1 MFDTVVHLAD
11 RLSGL
16 VDTLDPDR
24 VGGAHARELWAAFD
38 RVERLGAAGKTLLA
52 RRLGD
57 VHQADRAG
65 VKTAAE
71 ELARLGGTTT
81 GVARDA
87 LETSERLADLPGV
100 QAAVRRGDLSTTQA
114 ALVSSAAA
122 ADHSA
127 EQRLLDMASTAS
139 LSELREECAR
149 VRATADPDPEATNRR
164 LHAGRRL
171 RRFTD
176 ADGAWTLI
184 GKGTPQ
190 AGAGFNTV
198 LDPII
203 DEIFRAARAAGRQ
216 EPHEAYAFDALMI
229 LADRACGRTAP
240 NRSSVNGA
248 TDHQAADVVDT
259 ASNGDGS
266 GGRVDTGSAPASGQ
280 SDTPPPQRRLNERYL
295 ALLRVDVEALR
306 RGGVTGDQLCEIS
319 GVGPV
324 PVTVARDLLGHAVL
338 KLVITRGI
346 DVCNVTH
353 LGRGPTAAQR
363 IALAWTSPG
372 CTVEGCA
379 RTRVEYDHRL
389 DWKDTRHTR
398 LDELDPLC
406 EYHHDLRT
414 RRRWALVP
422 GHGKRPL
429 VPPDDPRHPRH
440 QRPKPRRTPTAHRSA
455 SPTAERRRAVAPV
468 QEPLLPS
475 QQTGTPP

>member
-24 VGGAHARELWAAFD
+24 VTGAHVRELWAAFD

-52 RRLGD
+52 RRLVD

-71 ELARLGGTTT
+71 VLARIGGTTT

-87 LETSERLADLPGV
+87 LETSKRLADLPGV

-149 VRATADPDPEATNRR
+149 VRGTADPDPEATNRR

-203 DEIFRAARAAGRQ
+203 DEIFRGARAAGRA

-240 NRSSVNGA
+240 SGSSANGA
-248 TDHQAADVVDT
+248 TGHQAADVVDT
-259 ASNGDGS
+259 PSNGDGC
-266 GGRVDTGSAPASGQ
+266 GGASTRAPHPRAGSL
-280 SDTPPPQRRLNERYL
+280 THHRPQRRLNERYL

-306 RGGVTGDQLCEIS
+306 RGGVTGNQVCEIS

-324 PVTVARDLLGHAVL
+324 PVTVARELLGDAVL
-338 KLVITRGI
+338 KLVITRGV

-353 LGRGPTAAQR
+353 LGRGPTSAQR

-406 EYHHDLRT
+406 AYHHDLKT
-414 RRRWALVP
+414 RLRWALIS

-440 QRPKPRRTPTAHRSA
+440 QRSEPRRTPAARG
-455 SPTAERRRAVAPV
+455 RARPV
-468 QEPLLPS
+468 SGRTRPRD
-475 QQTGTPP
+475 PPQRK

>member
-1 MFDTVVHLAD
+1 MFEAVVHLAD

-24 VGGAHARELWAAFD
+24 VTGPHARELWAAFD

-87 LETSERLADLPGV
+87 LETSKRLADLPGV
-100 QAAVRRGDLSTTQA
+100 QAAVRRGDLSTSQA
-114 ALVSSAAA
+114 VLVSSAAA

-127 EQRLLDMASTAS
+127 EQRLLDVASTAS
-139 LSELREECAR
+139 MSELREECAR
-149 VRATADPDPEATNRR
+149 VRAIADPDPEATNRR

-229 LADRACGRTAP
+229 LADRACGR
-240 NRSSVNGA
+240 RDGISS
-248 TDHQAADVVDT
+248 ADRRGP
-259 ASNGDGS
+259 A
-266 GGRVDTGSAPASGQ
+266 DTGSVPVGGPP
-280 SDTPPPQRRLNERYL
+280 DTRSPRPRPNERYL

-306 RGGVTGDQLCEIS
+306 RGGVTGDQVCEIS

-324 PVTVARDLLGHAVL
+324 PVTVARELLGDAVL

-406 EYHHDLRT
+406 AYHHGLRT
-414 RRRWALVP
+414 RLRWALVP

-440 QRPKPRRTPTAHRSA
+440 QRSEPRRTPTARGRAGPVSGRTR
-455 SPTAERRRAVAPV
+455 PRDPPRRN
-468 QEPLLPS
+468 
-475 QQTGTPP
+475 

>member
-24 VGGAHARELWAAFD
+24 VTGAHVRELWAAFD

-52 RRLGD
+52 RRLVD

-71 ELARLGGTTT
+71 VLARIGGTTT

-114 ALVSSAAA
+114 ALVSSAAV

-171 RRFTD
+171 RRFRD
-176 ADGAWTLI
+176 ADGAWTLT

-190 AGAGFNTV
+190 AGAAFNTV

-229 LADRACGRTAP
+229 LADRACGRRDGSSSADGTTG
-240 NRSSVNGA
+240 RSA
-248 TDHQAADVVDT
+248 THVVE
-259 ASNGDGS
+259 ASGHGDGS
-266 GGRVDTGSAPASGQ
+266 GGRVDSGSAPASGQ

-406 EYHHDLRT
+406 AYHHDLRT
-414 RRRWALVP
+414 RLRWALVP

-440 QRPKPRRTPTAHRSA
+440 QRSEPRRTPAARGRARPVSGRTR
-455 SPTAERRRAVAPV
+455 PRDPPRRK
-468 QEPLLPS
+468 
-475 QQTGTPP
+475 

>member
-24 VGGAHARELWAAFD
+24 VTGAHARELWAAFD

-71 ELARLGGTTT
+71 ALARLGGTTT

-87 LETSERLADLPGV
+87 LETSKRLADLPGV
-100 QAAVRRGDLSTTQA
+100 QAAVRRGELSTTQA

-149 VRATADPDPEATNRR
+149 VRATADRDPEATNRR

-203 DEIFRAARAAGRQ
+203 DEIFRAARAAGRH

-229 LADRACGRTAP
+229 LADRACGR
-240 NRSSVNGA
+240 RDGGSSADGA
-248 TDHQAADVVDT
+248 TAHQAADVVDS

-266 GGRVDTGSAPASGQ
+266 GGRVDAGSAPASGQ

-324 PVTVARDLLGHAVL
+324 PVTVARDLLGDAVL
-338 KLVITRGI
+338 KLVITRGV

-363 IALAWTSPG
+363 IALAWTTPG

-379 RTRVEYDHRL
+379 RTRVEYDHRH

-406 EYHHDLRT
+406 AYHHDLKT
-414 RRRWALVP
+414 RLRWALVS

-429 VPPDDPRHPRH
+429 VPPDDPRHPRR
-440 QRPKPRRTPTAHRSA
+440 QRSEPRRTPAARGRAHPVSDRTR
-455 SPTAERRRAVAPV
+455 PRDPPRRK
-468 QEPLLPS
+468 
-475 QQTGTPP
+475 

>member
-1 MFDTVVHLAD
+1 
-11 RLSGL
+11 
-16 VDTLDPDR
+16 
-24 VGGAHARELWAAFD
+24 
-38 RVERLGAAGKTLLA
+38 
-52 RRLGD
+52 
-57 VHQADRAG
+57 
-65 VKTAAE
+65 
-71 ELARLGGTTT
+71 
-81 GVARDA
+81 
-87 LETSERLADLPGV
+87 
-100 QAAVRRGDLSTTQA
+100 
-114 ALVSSAAA
+114 
-122 ADHSA
+122 
-127 EQRLLDMASTAS
+127 
-139 LSELREECAR
+139 
-149 VRATADPDPEATNRR
+149 
-164 LHAGRRL
+164 
-171 RRFTD
+171 
-176 ADGAWTLI
+176 
-184 GKGTPQ
+184 
-190 AGAGFNTV
+190 
-198 LDPII
+198 
-203 DEIFRAARAAGRQ
+203 
-216 EPHEAYAFDALMI
+216 
-229 LADRACGRTAP
+229 
-240 NRSSVNGA
+240 VNGA
-248 TDHQAADVVDT
+248 TGHQAADVVDT

-324 PVTVARDLLGHAVL
+324 PVTVARELLGDAVL

>member
-1 MFDTVVHLAD
+1 
-11 RLSGL
+11 
-16 VDTLDPDR
+16 
-24 VGGAHARELWAAFD
+24 
-38 RVERLGAAGKTLLA
+38 
-52 RRLGD
+52 
-57 VHQADRAG
+57 
-65 VKTAAE
+65 
-71 ELARLGGTTT
+71 
-81 GVARDA
+81 
-87 LETSERLADLPGV
+87 
-100 QAAVRRGDLSTTQA
+100 
-114 ALVSSAAA
+114 
-122 ADHSA
+122 
-127 EQRLLDMASTAS
+127 
-139 LSELREECAR
+139 
-149 VRATADPDPEATNRR
+149 
-164 LHAGRRL
+164 
-171 RRFTD
+171 
-176 ADGAWTLI
+176 
-184 GKGTPQ
+184 
-190 AGAGFNTV
+190 
-198 LDPII
+198 
-203 DEIFRAARAAGRQ
+203 
-216 EPHEAYAFDALMI
+216 MI

-406 EYHHDLRT
+406 AYHHDLRT
-414 RRRWALVP
+414 RLRWLSSP
-422 GHGKRPL
+422 GTANDPSYRPTTPATPGISAPSHAEHR
-429 VPPDDPRHPRH
+429 PPV
-440 QRPKPRRTPTAHRSA
+440 
-455 SPTAERRRAVAPV
+455 VARV
-468 QEPLLPS
+468 L
-475 QQTGTPP
+475 